1 MIDIKNKNFKISD
14 DTVISKMG
22 DHAVLLNLKSG
33 AYFELNEVAL
43 CIAENLKN
51 LTTVDKIK
59 SIVIEKFDV
68 EEQEC
73 EDDVKLF
80 LEQLVERDLLEL
92 EV

>member
-14 DTVISKMG
+14 DIAISKID
-22 DHAVLLNLKSG
+22 DHAVFLSLQSG

-51 LTTVDKIK
+51 LTNLEKIK
-59 SIVIEKFDV
+59 SVIIKKFDV
-68 EEQEC
+68 KDQKC
-73 EDDVKLF
+73 EDDIKLF
-80 LEQLVERDLLEL
+80 LEQLIERDLLEF